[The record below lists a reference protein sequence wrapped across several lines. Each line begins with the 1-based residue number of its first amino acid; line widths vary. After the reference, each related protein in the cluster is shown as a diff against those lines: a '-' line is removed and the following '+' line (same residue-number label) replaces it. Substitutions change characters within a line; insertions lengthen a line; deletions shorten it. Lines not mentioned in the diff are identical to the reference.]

1 MKEGPKTKEVIKDFF
16 DFPWKSMIPQVKKL
30 LEWNL
35 VSYDRDTYALTPTGE
50 AIVENM
56 EKLLMSLNVHEKN
69 MDYWI
74 DHDLSPIPKDLLH
87 RIGELGACE
96 VLEPNLPSIFEQQE
110 EMLKRIDGSSHI
122 STLISIYH
130 PSYLLPYSSFLEQGV
145 DVNVIMTEQVY
156 NILKGDTHSDITV
169 SSSENTL
176 SQSLKREYKKEI
188 EILFKNGNSHISI
201 YRQAVKPVSITVSD
215 QCMSFSLL
223 DKNGRYTN
231 RIILSSE
238 PTAIAWGEEL
248 FQYYK
253 KRSDIL
259 ND

>member
-1 MKEGPKTKEVIKDFF
+1 
-16 DFPWKSMIPQVKKL
+16 MIPQVKKL

-35 VSYDRDTYALTPTGE
+35 VSYDRDLYTLTPTGE

-56 EKLLMSLNVHEKN
+56 EKLLMSLNVHESN
-69 MDYWI
+69 MDYWT
-74 DHDLSPIPKDLLH
+74 DHDLSPIPRELLH

-110 EMLKRIDGSSHI
+110 EMIKRIDGSNHI
-122 STLISIYH
+122 STFISIYH
-130 PSYLLPYSSFLEQGV
+130 PSHLLPYSSFLEQGV
-145 DVNVIMTEQVY
+145 DMSVILTEQVY
-156 NILKGDTHSDITV
+156 NILKGDTHSEIAAPYN
-169 SSSENTL
+169 ENSL
-176 SQSLKREYKKEI
+176 SQSLKREYEREI
-188 EILFKNGNSHISI
+188 GTLFKNGNSHISI
-201 YRQAVKPVSITVSD
+201 YRQPVRPVSITVSD

-238 PTAIAWGEEL
+238 PTAIEWGEEL

-253 KRSDIL
+253 NRSERLNGKRPD
-259 ND
+259 